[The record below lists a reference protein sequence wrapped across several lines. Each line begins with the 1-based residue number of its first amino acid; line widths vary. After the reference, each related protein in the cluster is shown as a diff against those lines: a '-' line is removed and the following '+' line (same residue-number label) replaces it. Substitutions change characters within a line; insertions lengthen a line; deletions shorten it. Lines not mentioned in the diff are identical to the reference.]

1 MTRKQLKSYTWEEIS
16 NIENNIKFYLDKERF
31 CDRIQGNLAIIT
43 EENNKSK

>member
-31 CDRIQGNLAIIT
+31 CDILQ
-43 EENNKSK
+43 